1 MRTWLKISNIFQNH
15 YARKHKGQN
24 DVDVRPHHRVGKG
37 PLHVVVEEQLLHQE
51 DDLAPDLDNDLAPE
65 DEEEEER
72 LGEESYKALK

>member
-24 DVDVRPHHRVGKG
+24 DVDVRPQHRVGKG
-37 PLHVVVEEQLLHQE
+37 PLHVVVEEQQE
-51 DDLAPDLDNDLAPE
+51 DELAPDLDNDLAPE